1 MKPESALAR
10 FMLGAAILGLL
21 HIGSL
26 IHAML
31 PELPENR
38 RNESVDMVLRG
49 INSVALS
56 DQQLRTFSQ
65 AYGIAPV
72 ALIAKAA
79 ESAKVDLLPAMSPKL
94 IALVTTMQSSKGKIA
109 LQRNGKTEF
118 ADVQLGDKLY
128 EFTVTEI
135 DDKKIK
141 LVSGEQ
147 ELLLEVFTKPKVVI
161 GQ

>member
-1 MKPESALAR
+1 MKPESALSR
-10 FMLGAAILGLL
+10 FLLGAGIVGVL

-38 RNESVDMVLRG
+38 RNESVDIVLTG
-49 INSVALS
+49 INPVTLS
-56 DQQLRTFSQ
+56 DEQLRVFSQ

-72 ALIAKAA
+72 ALIAKKA
-79 ESAKVDLLPAMSPKL
+79 ESEKVDLLPAMSPRL
-94 IALVTTMQSSKGKIA
+94 MALVTTMQSSKGKIA
-109 LQRNGKTEF
+109 LQRKGKTEF

-135 DDKKIK
+135 DDKKVK
-141 LVSGEQ
+141 LVNGEQ
-147 ELLLEVFTKPKVVI
+147 QLLLEVFTKPKAVI

>member
-1 MKPESALAR
+1 VKPESALSR
-10 FMLGAAILGLL
+10 FLLGAGMVAVL
-21 HIGSL
+21 HITSV

-38 RNESVDMVLRG
+38 RKESVDSVLSG
-49 INSVALS
+49 INPVALS
-56 DQQLRTFSQ
+56 DQQLRIFSQ

-72 ALIAKAA
+72 ALIAKEAA
-79 ESAKVDLLPAMSPKL
+79 SEKVDLLPAMNPKL
-94 IALVTTMQSSKGKIA
+94 MALVTTMQVSKGKIA

-141 LVSGEQ
+141 LVNGEQ
-147 ELLLEVFTKPKVVI
+147 QLLLEVFTKPKAVI